1 MFEINDV
8 EVRVGFEDHPDKSYI
23 QNGFQITILV
33 EEDDVLSE
41 AITPP
46 PNEETEAT
54 FNFGMGD
61 DGTRASL
68 HQTNGVELFNSVF

>member
-8 EVRVGFEDHPDKSYI
+8 EARVGFEDHPDESYI